1 MEVAMFTDND
11 LRELLDFVAA
21 EPVLSL
27 YLSTD
32 PSEGNADA
40 YRLRLKTL
48 LKEVHLP
55 QDSSAVEQY
64 FGHEYDWS
72 GRAVA
77 VFSCV
82 GKNFF
87 RAYPLA
93 VPMRNLV
100 QVNDRPSVKPLAD
113 LLDNY
118 GGYGVVLVDKQ
129 GARAFYFHMGELR
142 EHEGVLGETVKH
154 VKRGGASSFPGRRG
168 GIAGRTD
175 HMDEVVDRNMKE
187 AVDFAV
193 HFFEENHVRRVL
205 IGGSDDNT
213 ALFKGQLPK
222 AWQSLVMGTFTMAM
236 TASNQEVRERALRMG
251 VDAAL
256 KIEADLVDELVTGAS
271 KLNGAVAGM
280 ADTYD
285 AINHDRVKTLVFME
299 DLKKEGFVCNHC
311 GALYHTKTDDTCPLC
326 GEGKLERTLD
336 GIELAV
342 NAVMRRGGEVS
353 VVRPH
358 PVLQNYEGIGAIL
371 RY

>member
-1 MEVAMFTDND
+1 MFTDND

-32 PSEGNADA
+32 SSEGNADA
-40 YRLRLKTL
+40 YRLRLKTM
-48 LKEVHLP
+48 LKEIHLP
-55 QDSSAVEQY
+55 QDVSAVEKY

-77 VFSCV
+77 VFSCA
-82 GKNFF
+82 GMNFF

-113 LLDNY
+113 LMDNY

-129 GARAFYFHMGELR
+129 GARAFYFHLGELR

-154 VKRGGASSFPGRRG
+154 VKRGGASSLRGRRG
-168 GIAGRTD
+168 GDGGSND
-175 HMDEVVDRNMKE
+175 HMEEVVDRNMKE

-205 IGGSDDNT
+205 IGGSDENI
-213 ALFKGQLPK
+213 ALFRGMLPK
-222 AWQSLVMGTFTMAM
+222 AWQSLVMATFNMAM
-236 TASNQEVRERALRMG
+236 TAGNQEVRERALRIG
-251 VDAAL
+251 VEVAL
-256 KIEADLVDELVTGAS
+256 KLEAELVDVLVTGAA

-280 ADTYD
+280 VDTYD
-285 AINHDRVKTLVFME
+285 AINHDRVKTLVFIE
-299 DLKKEGFVCNHC
+299 DMKKEGFVCNRC
-311 GALYHTKTDDTCPLC
+311 GALYHTKVDEICPLC
-326 GEGKLERTLD
+326 AEGKLERTLD
-336 GIELAV
+336 GVELAV

-358 PVLQNYEGIGAIL
+358 PVLQNYDGIGAIL